1 MSKKVEQQNQYN
13 KFLETTK
20 QIEESNNTLHPYMMT
35 VRFKFIPLSL
45 SNIKQKYRFFT
56 DATWTQYSK
65 TYRFIEGGYRFEF
78 TDTTED
84 YTILFQVDVS
94 AGDNVINITGR
105 KDGHTFILWNNGI
118 NFCSGPQHVPITY
131 QFRR

>member
-1 MSKKVEQQNQYN
+1 MKKLLLLAVMAIGLSSCQ
-13 KFLETTK
+13 KD
-20 QIEESNNTLHPYMMT
+20 EEFNPVYTPREDRDT
-35 VRFKFIPLSL
+35 L
-45 SNIKQKYRFFT
+45 SNPTGYLDLDLQNVHWSNR
-56 DATWTQYSK
+56 ASSK

-118 NFCSGPQHVPITY
+118 NFCSGPQQVPITY